1 MMRLVALEEEEKIFL
16 SPSPSLSFPFPFF
29 PFLVWWVGCYGVWCG
44 RVWCGGVWWNVV
56 WCVCTPKKGR
66 VKTQPEVSYVLHSS
80 TPSYLYFSNIILLIC
95 NRQVYT

>member
-1 MMRLVALEEEEKIFL
+1 MMILVALEEEEKIFL
-16 SPSPSLSFPFPFF
+16 SPSPLSLSPSLFSLF
-29 PFLVWWVGCYGVWCG
+29 
-44 RVWCGGVWWNVV
+44 WCGGWGVMRCGVV
-56 WCVCTPKKGR
+56 EWGGLGYGGMWCVCTPKKGH